1 MAPLSI
7 SRRREA
13 VAFYLTI
20 SPWLI
25 GLVLFTAGPMLISLY
40 VSFTDWDLLSS
51 PVWIGLDNYAR
62 LFDDPRLWQ
71 AFKVTATYT
80 AAYVPLELVGGLTL
94 ALLARPRLRGIGVFR
109 TIFYLPSVL
118 SGVAFVVVWL
128 WLLNPRGGLIN
139 LLLAQVGIDGPRWLI
154 DPHWSLWSLVLMSIW
169 GWGRT
174 MVIYLAGLQN
184 IPAELHEAAAIDGA
198 GTWGRLWHIT
208 LPLLSPTIF
217 FNLIL
222 SLIATFQTF
231 TSAFVATDGGPLDST
246 LFFVLY
252 IYRQAFEFRHMGYAS
267 ALAWL
272 LFAIILVLT
281 LLVFR
286 SQGFWVYYAGDRAE

>member
-1 MAPLSI
+1 MASLSGL
-7 SRRREA
+7 RRREA

-25 GLVLFTAGPMLISLY
+25 GLILFTAGPMLISLY
-40 VSFTDWDLLSS
+40 VSFTDWDLLTA
-51 PVWIGLDNYAR
+51 PTWVGLDNYAR
-62 LFDDPRLWQ
+62 LLDDPRLWQ
-71 AFKVTATYT
+71 SLKVTALYT
-80 AAYVPLELVGGLTL
+80 AAYVPLELAGGLSL
-94 ALLARPRLRGIGVFR
+94 ALLARPRLRGIGIFR
-109 TIFYLPSVL
+109 TLYYLPSVL

-139 LLLAQVGIDGPRWLI
+139 LMLAQVGIPGPRWLL
-154 DPHWSLWSLVLMSIW
+154 DPQWALASLILMSVW

-198 GTWGRLWHIT
+198 DAWARLRTIT
-208 LPLLSPTIF
+208 LPLLTPTIF

-222 SLIATFQTF
+222 SLISTFQTF

-252 IYRQAFEFRHMGYAS
+252 IYRQAFQFLNMGYAS

-272 LFAIILVLT
+272 LFAIILALT
-281 LLVFR
+281 LIIFR
-286 SQGFWVYYAGDRAE
+286 SQDFWVYYAGERAE